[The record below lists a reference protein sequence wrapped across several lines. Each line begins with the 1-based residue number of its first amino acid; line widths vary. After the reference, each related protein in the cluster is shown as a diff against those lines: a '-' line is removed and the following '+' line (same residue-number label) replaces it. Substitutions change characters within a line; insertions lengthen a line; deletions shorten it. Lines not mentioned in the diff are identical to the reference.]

1 MLGVLTLLIVSVLVC
16 HVCIIIASVYIN
28 VCMCVFMY
36 SVFILMFVY
45 VYLCIPFVSHA
56 DKKKGYENVVSAQKR
71 IPKCPLPK
79 SVPKH

>member
-36 SVFILMFVY
+36 SVCL
-45 VYLCIPFVSHA
+45 SRRQ
-56 DKKKGYENVVSAQKR
+56 EKR
-71 IPKCPLPK
+71 L
-79 SVPKH
+79 